1 MSTPTYCLL
10 NYTSVCYS
18 ISDWNSIA
26 VIFATYTAVPGI
38 LFAAYKTW
46 REFKKNRQEHEAEN
60 QQRDREHLLK
70 RIEFTLAQHRRLFDD
85 PVLYN
90 VLSLIDSDDSKL
102 SEFTMWDP
110 KRKLLTFFEE
120 IALLVNSKQIND
132 EVAYYMFGYY
142 AKCARDGANFQVGI
156 DLEEKYWGLFFN
168 FSENAEN
175 YLNSLEVKNIQNLKL

>member
-1 MSTPTYCLL
+1 MNTPTYCLL
-10 NYTSVCYS
+10 NYASVCYS

-46 REFKKNRQEHEAEN
+46 SEIKKNRQEHEAEN

-70 RIEFTLAQHRRLFDD
+70 RIEFTLEQHRRLFDD
-85 PVLYN
+85 PVLFR
-90 VLSLIDSDDSKL
+90 VLSLIDSDDL
-102 SEFTMWDP
+102 ILAEMTMWDP

-132 EVAYYMFGYY
+132 NVAYYMFGYY
-142 AKCARDGANFQVGI
+142 AQCARDGENFQAGI
-156 DLEEKYWGLFFN
+156 DLDEKYWGLFFN
-168 FSENAEN
+168 FTKKAEN
-175 YLNSLEVKNIQNLKL
+175 YLLTLDVETTKDLKF

>member
-10 NYTSVCYS
+10 IYTSACYS

-26 VIFATYTAVPGI
+26 AIFATYTAVPGI

-46 REFKKNRQEHEAEN
+46 SEIKKNRLEHEAEN

-90 VLSLIDSDDSKL
+90 VLSLIDSDDSML
-102 SEFTMWDP
+102 SETTMWDP

-142 AKCARDGANFQVGI
+142 AKCARDGPNFKVGI
-156 DLEEKYWGLFFN
+156 DLEVKYWGLFFN
-168 FSENAEN
+168 FSFTTFR
-175 YLNSLEVKNIQNLKL
+175 LVVVD